1 MYVPD
6 PVISLAIKPLGQE
19 TPNFSRAL
27 GRFQK
32 EDPTFKV
39 HVDKESKETIISGM
53 GELHLDIY
61 VERMKREYN
70 VECVTGKPQV
80 AFRETI
86 RKVANFSYTHKKQ
99 TGGAGQYG
107 RVIGHIE
114 PMEMDE
120 ETGKDIA
127 FENLVMSGN
136 VPTQYIPAVEKV
148 CNFLCPV
155 SSVHFILVQYR
166 VSWRLSRKVVYRE
179 TLSLAVASY

>member
-86 RKVANFSYTHKKQ
+86 RKAANFSYTHKKQ

-155 SSVHFILVQYR
+155 SAVHFIHY
-166 VSWRLSRKVVYRE
+166 
-179 TLSLAVASY
+179 TL